1 MGCAE
6 FAISEGSGD
15 LVEALPFTTTE
26 YQHRLAALRHELASL
41 DADAFVSF
49 TPENIYY
56 LTGHDTPGYYFFQAC
71 VVTATGTPVNVLR
84 RIESTNTLWRSWGR
98 RAVIYEDRDDPRSP
112 PSGCCGIWAS
122 RAGRSLLRQSS
133 RPEHLCRPLGVKG

>member
-1 MGCAE
+1 MGRAE

-26 YQHRLAALRHELASL
+26 YQHRLAALRHGLASL

-71 VVTATGTPVNVLR
+71 VVTATGTPVNVVR

-98 RAVIYEDRDDPRSP
+98 RAVIYEDRDDPVAATLWLLREL
-112 PSGCCGIWAS
+112 GVAS
-122 RAGRSLLRQSS
+122 RKIALEAVFKAGA
-133 RPEHLCRPLGVKG
+133 PLQDIGP